1 MCLPE
6 CRALQV
12 RLGVW
17 QSEKV
22 KSADRQKNKQKCVIL
37 ICIEEVRPPKSPARR
52 ALRSAQRRSLLNVLP
67 AAGNRNCNGNVNNV
81 GSNGNYWSST
91 PNGSENAW
99 NLNFNSGEVNM
110 NNNNRCNGQS
120 VRLVQA
126 FTKMDT
132 LLTDLFKAYY
142 DARRNKRNTPSQL
155 RFEMD
160 LETNLIDLYHELHDR
175 RYCPSPS
182 VCFVVQDSVKREVFA
197 SQFRD
202 RVVHHLYYNYV
213 SPFFERQFIYDSYS
227 CRKGKGT
234 LLGIERLEHHI
245 RSVSHNYTH
254 KAYILKMDIKGY
266 FMSINRKKLCRM
278 VHEMMDKGSLP
289 EENKGIVNYLTDI
302 ITMKD
307 ALQGAKIRGSRSDWA
322 DLPPTKCL
330 SCSPKGVGMPI
341 GDLTSQLFSN
351 VFLNKLDWFVT
362 MELGFKHYGRYVDDF
377 YIVDADKQR
386 LKNAKKEIS
395 RMLTSL
401 GLELHPRKV
410 RLHPVTQSVGFLGA
424 VVHPYFRSC
433 SSRTMHKYLKYKSIY
448 LTLLEKTTAITD
460 FDTHRCLSSMNSYI
474 GYLGHFKAVRQVAD
488 ICESRF
494 LLFSVI
500 LPSLTS
506 AIDF

>member
-1 MCLPE
+1 M
-6 CRALQV
+6 R
-12 RLGVW
+12 
-17 QSEKV
+17 
-22 KSADRQKNKQKCVIL
+22 CV
-37 ICIEEVRPPKSPARR
+37 
-52 ALRSAQRRSLLNVLP
+52 QRRCLLNVLP

-91 PNGSENAW
+91 PNGSDNAW

-110 NNNNRCNGQS
+110 NNNNRCYGQS

-126 FTKMDT
+126 FTNKMDT
-132 LLTDLFKAYY
+132 LLADLFRAYY

-160 LETNLIDLYHELHDR
+160 LETNLIELYHELRDR
-175 RYCPSPS
+175 RYKPSPS

-234 LLGIERLEHHI
+234 LKGIERLEHHI
-245 RSVSHNYTH
+245 RSVSHNYTCE
-254 KAYILKMDIKGY
+254 AYILKLDIKGY
-266 FMSINRKKLCRM
+266 FMSINRSKLCGM
-278 VHEMMDKGSLP
+278 VHEMTDKVPLP
-289 EENKGIVNYLTDI
+289 EKDRDIVNYLTDI

-307 ALQGAKIRGSRSDWA
+307 ALQGAKIRGRLSDWQ

-330 SCSPKGVGMPI
+330 SRSPKGVGMPI

-401 GLELHPRKV
+401 GLELHPKKV
-410 RLHPVTQSVGFLGA
+410 RLQPVTQSVGFLGA
-424 VVHPYFRSC
+424 VVRPFFRSC
-433 SSRTMHKYLKYKSIY
+433 SSRTVCKYMKYKNIY
-448 LTLLEKTTAITD
+448 VGLCEKETQILD
-460 FDTHRCLSSMNSYI
+460 MDTHRCLSSMNSYI
-474 GYLGHFKAVRQVAD
+474 GYLSHFKAVRKISD
-488 ICESRF
+488 ICETR
-494 LLFSVI
+494 LL
-500 LPSLTS
+500 LL
-506 AIDF
+506 